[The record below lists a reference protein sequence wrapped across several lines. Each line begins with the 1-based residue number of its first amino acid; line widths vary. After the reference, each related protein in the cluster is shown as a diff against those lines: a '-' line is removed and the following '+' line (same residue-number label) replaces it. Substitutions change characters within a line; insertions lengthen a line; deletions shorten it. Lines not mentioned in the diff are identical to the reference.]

1 MIVVTTDGD
10 DGGGS
15 VEVGEADKRMAGA
28 LEEHGLIHESTDPGE
43 DEGEKAVE
51 TSLDDW
57 REVRKVG
64 RRVRGWE
71 W

>member
-10 DGGGS
+10 DGGGI
-15 VEVGEADKRMAGA
+15 VEVGEADKRMAGT
-28 LEEHGLIHESTDPGE
+28 LEEHSLIHESTDPGE
-43 DEGEKAVE
+43 DEGEKAAE

-64 RRVRGWE
+64 RRVRG
-71 W
+71 